1 MKQGE
6 QASGDLC
13 VGSELWVRAIAGVE
27 TIDPG
32 DDLFEVI
39 VSSLARA
46 GIELSDG
53 DVLVIASKIV
63 SRAEGCFVDLGSID
77 PGPRALQLG
86 KEVDKDPRLVELILG
101 ESTAVSR
108 KTPGAL
114 IVRHRLG
121 FVAANA
127 GIDAS
132 NAAPSSAPDGTGPWV
147 LTLPRDPDATAASL
161 CAKLGARFAAE
172 LGVIITDSWGR
183 PFRRG
188 TVGFALGVAGL
199 PPVWDRRGATDRHGR
214 VLEATECGVA
224 DSIAA
229 AADLVAGQADEGRP
243 LTLVRGLRFQHT
255 HHSSKALLRDPER
268 DLYA

>member
-1 MKQGE
+1 MSPSE
-6 QASGDLC
+6 PTSGDLR
-13 VGSELWVRAIAGVE
+13 VGSELSVRALPGVP

-46 GIELSDG
+46 EIELSDG
-53 DVLVIASKIV
+53 DVVVIASKIV
-63 SRAEGCFVDLGSID
+63 SRAEGCFVDLGEVTPSD
-77 PGPRALQLG
+77 TAVHLG
-86 KEVDKDPRLVELILG
+86 EEVEKDPRLVELILR
-101 ESTAVSR
+101 ESTSVSR
-108 KTPGAL
+108 KTNGAL

-121 FVAANA
+121 FVSANA

-132 NAAPSSAPDGTGPWV
+132 NASPSAAPEGSGPWV
-147 LTLPRDPDATAASL
+147 LIMPRQPDGTAAAL
-161 CAKLGARFAAE
+161 RAKLAE
-172 LGVIITDSWGR
+172 QFSAEVGVVITDSWGR

-188 TVGFALGVAGL
+188 TVGFAVGSSGV
-199 PPVWDRRGATDRHGR
+199 PPLWDRRGAVDRHGR
-214 VLEATECGVA
+214 VLEATESAVA

-243 LTLVRGLRFQHT
+243 LTLVRGIRFAP
-255 HHSSKALLRDPER
+255 SKDSAEALLRDAEN